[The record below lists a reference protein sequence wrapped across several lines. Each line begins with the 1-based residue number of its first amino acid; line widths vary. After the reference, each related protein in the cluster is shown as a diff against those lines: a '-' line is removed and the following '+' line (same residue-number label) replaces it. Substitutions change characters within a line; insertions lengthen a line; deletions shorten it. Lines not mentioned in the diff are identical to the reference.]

1 MSLALQPTIDRLTYI
16 CDTIPAMLKAIS
28 EADFSHKSAPDKWS
42 KKEILG
48 HLIDSA
54 TNNHQRFVRVQFE
67 EIPFII
73 YNQDNWNLFSHH
85 QDIPGSHVITFWE
98 QYNRY
103 LLEIIKR
110 IPANLLQR
118 KCRTNESSDV
128 TLQWLIEDYVV
139 HMEHHLHEIVNYV

>member
-1 MSLALQPTIDRLTYI
+1 MHPVLQPTIDRLTYL
-16 CDTIPAMLKAIS
+16 CNTIPAMLKIIS
-28 EADFSHKSAPDKWS
+28 DKDFSHKPAPDKWS

-54 TNNHQRFVRVQFE
+54 ANNHQRFVRVQFE
-67 EIPFII
+67 DTPFII
-73 YNQDNWNLFSHH
+73 YNQDNWNSFSHH
-85 QDIPGSHVITFWE
+85 QDIQSGQVITFWE
-98 QYNRY
+98 LYNRY

-110 IPANLLQR
+110 IPPGLLQR

-128 TLQWLIEDYVV
+128 TLQWIIEDYVV

>member
-1 MSLALQPTIDRLTYI
+1 MSQALQPTIDRLTYI
-16 CDTIPAMLKAIS
+16 CNTIPAILKAIPD
-28 EADFSHKSAPDKWS
+28 ADFSHKPTPGKWS

-67 EIPFII
+67 ETPFII

-85 QDIPGSHVITFWE
+85 QDIPGSQVITFWE
-98 QYNRY
+98 LYNRY

-118 KCRTNESSDV
+118 KCKTNESSDV
-128 TLQWLIEDYVV
+128 TLQWIIEDYVV